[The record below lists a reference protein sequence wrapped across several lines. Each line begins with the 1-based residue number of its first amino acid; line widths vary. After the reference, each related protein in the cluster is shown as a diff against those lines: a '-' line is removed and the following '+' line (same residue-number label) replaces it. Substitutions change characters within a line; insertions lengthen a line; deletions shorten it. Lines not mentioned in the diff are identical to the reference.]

1 MLKNISTATN
11 FVDEYPDYEWLP
23 HLGSPQTVHYR
34 DHNTVHFQIFDRAPD
49 YVNKTARENFVVFSM
64 SMIKQ
69 NPGMVF
75 PLHSDTYYKFKQTH
89 RVTGDI
95 VRWCIFLQDWQ
106 PGHYFD
112 MNQQPIVNWK
122 KGDYV
127 ELKEGD
133 LHRGSNSGNVPKYTA
148 QITGVLKN

>member
-1 MLKNISTATN
+1 MIKNIPTATN

-49 YVNKTARENFVVFSM
+49 YVNKTARENFVVFST

-75 PLHSDTYYKFKQTH
+75 PLHADTYYKFKQTH

-112 MNQQPIVNWK
+112 INQQPIVNWK

-127 ELKEGD
+127 EIKEGD

-148 QITGVLKN
+148 QITGLLKN

>member
-1 MLKNISTATN
+1 VLKNISTATN

-49 YVNKTARENFVVFSM
+49 YVNKTARENFVVFST

>member
-11 FVDEYPDYEWLP
+11 FVDDYGDAWITQIGNP
-23 HLGSPQTVHYR
+23 KSRWYG
-34 DHNTVHFQIFDRAPD
+34 DHNTVHWQIFDRTPE
-49 YVNKTARENFVVFSM
+49 YVNKTARENFVVFST
-64 SMIKQ
+64 SMLKQ
-69 NPGMVF
+69 NPGMFF
-75 PLHSDTYYKFKQTH
+75 PEHTDTHYKFKQKH
-89 RVTGDI
+89 KVTGDI
-95 VRWCIFLQDWQ
+95 IRWCIFLQDWQ

-148 QITGVLKN
+148 QITGILKK